1 MKKIRIGNNVAFTW
15 NINVSGE
22 PYDLTGKQ
30 LNLYISTP
38 GSVTKL
44 TDFSVSGNSV
54 SGIFYGA
61 SQKIS
66 GIYSLTLVEN
76 EAGAGMITIDRCNA
90 FQLVPWSC
98 MEGCS
103 PDGELTLES
112 DAAFCRINPVI
123 PVIGENG
130 NWWVNGE
137 DTGKPAFIEAGMSAY
152 DLAVLHG
159 FTGTVQEWLLSLN
172 NGSMPVLAPK
182 PADPVAG
189 QYHFNTLRQGIGVFD
204 GTRWN
209 WTERRGNKGLRVVVG
224 RSVPMFPEVGTAYVF
239 TDGLLKVK
247 VEHAKLTK
255 FGGSINLSR
264 FGNVSMIVD
273 FTGKKIVG
281 MTSGTISIEDWVTEW
296 GNTIVIFFEGNDIL
310 SFKNNNA
317 LHITSS
323 GCIQDCGCK
332 LCRIY
337 SSKTASPFLVLSK
350 GKIICIKPV
359 RKYITETSQLVSTST
374 LLVKRWKGTRRKQ
387 ACTQPGTK
395 YKRLSYRRRYVT
407 IHRLGRSGQTPN
419 LRSYG
424 LRLRLQSVHRSRF
437 VSVLPQ
443 DIYVRKGFLAQ

>member
-30 LNLYISTP
+30 LSLYISTP

-54 SGIFYGA
+54 SGIFYGT

-98 MEGCS
+98 LEGCS

-112 DAAFCRINPVI
+112 DAAFCRVNPVI

-130 NWWVNGE
+130 NWWVAGE

-172 NGSMPVLAPK
+172 NGAMPVLAPK

-189 QYHFNTLRQGIGVFD
+189 QYHFNTLRQGIGVYD
-204 GTRWN
+204 GTKWN

-224 RSVPMFPEVGTAYVF
+224 RAVPMFPEVGTAYVF
-239 TDGLLKVK
+239 TDELLKVK
-247 VEHAKLTK
+247 IERNKLTK

-264 FGNVSMIVD
+264 FGTVRKIVD
-273 FTGKKIVG
+273 YMGKSIAG
-281 MTSGTISIEDWVTEW
+281 MTSATISIEDWDTAW
-296 GNTIVIFFEGNDIL
+296 GSTIVIFFQGSDDN
-310 SFKNNNA
+310 SFRIGSNNA
-317 LHITSS
+317 LKITSP
-323 GCIQDCGCK
+323 GCIQDCGCE
-332 LCRIY
+332 LRTIL
-337 SSKTASPFLVLSK
+337 SSETASPFLVLSNR
-350 GKIICIKPV
+350 KIVCIKPV
-359 RKYITETSQLVSTST
+359 GNFNLPTFLRSGHSYVIR
-374 LLVKRWKGTRRKQ
+374 RWKITRRKK
-387 ACTQPGTK
+387 ACTLPGTK
-395 YKRLSYRRRYVT
+395 YLRKSYRRRYVT
-407 IHRLGRSGQTPN
+407 FCRRGKGGKDPN

-424 LRLRLQSVHRSRF
+424 LRLRIHKVHRGRF
-437 VSVLPQ
+437 MSILFKEMFMRG
-443 DIYVRKGFLAQ
+443 D